1 LHHRK
6 ICHSNDFLVYDCATI
21 TVASDRVLPYSST
34 LYLQWRCVGHD
45 DSSTT
50 GRVGWAGGGGGG
62 GGAPAGRRAAAASR
76 AREEGKERMEKEDE
90 PEHKY

>member
-21 TVASDRVLPYSST
+21 TVAFDRALPYSST
-34 LYLQWRCVGHD
+34 LYLQWRCVGHG
-45 DSSTT
+45 DSPTT
-50 GRVGWAGGGGGG
+50 GRVGSAAVGGAWGGGGGVG

-76 AREEGKERMEKEDE
+76 A
-90 PEHKY
+90 

>member
-1 LHHRK
+1 MHHRK

-21 TVASDRVLPYSST
+21 TVAPDRALPYSST
-34 LYLQWRCVGHD
+34 LYLQWRCVEHG
-45 DSSTT
+45 DSPTT
-50 GRVGWAGGGGGG
+50 SRVGSAAVGGRGAS
-62 GGAPAGRRAAAASR
+62 APAGQRAAAGR